1 MPFLWMYTEHLL
13 VEIYMY
19 FSIRVY
25 VLGSAGGGTLGVLGL
40 GCVAGTLET
49 LAGTRLSTPEFCFT
63 TLWTKLLM
71 ACLS

>member
-1 MPFLWMYTEHLL
+1 MYTEHLL

-25 VLGSAGGGTLGVLGL
+25 VLGSAGGATLGVLGL

-49 LAGTRLSTPEFCFT
+49 LADIRLSTSEFCFT
-63 TLWTKLLM
+63 TL
-71 ACLS
+71 

>member
-19 FSIRVY
+19 FSVRVY
-25 VLGSAGGGTLGVLGL
+25 TLGSTGGGTLGVLGL
-40 GCVAGTLET
+40 GCVAGTPET
-49 LAGTRLSTPEFCFT
+49 LADTRLSTSEFCFP
-63 TLWTKLLM
+63 TLWTKRLM

>member
-25 VLGSAGGGTLGVLGL
+25 VLGSAGEGTLGVLGL

-49 LAGTRLSTPEFCFT
+49 LVGTRLSTPEFCFT
-63 TLWTKLLM
+63 TI
-71 ACLS
+71 